1 MNITKGYFPV
11 EKFSEIRTPFY
22 FYDTDLLRKTLEIVR
37 AESAKYDFHVHYAIK
52 ANSND
57 RILAIINEFGLGVD
71 CVSGGEIEAALNAG
85 FSAEKIVFAG
95 VGKAD
100 WEINLA
106 LDANI
111 QCFNVESIAELE
123 VINEIASKKGKK
135 ARVALRVNPEVDA
148 KTHHYITTGLKEN
161 KFGISMELLDKV
173 LNRVKELANIE
184 MIGLH
189 FHVGSQITDLTVF
202 NDVCTRINIVLEM
215 VEEKGID
222 IHIINVG
229 GGLGINY
236 QDPNGDPIPDFA
248 RYFAIFN
255 ENLNV
260 KAGQEVHFEPGRS
273 IVCQCGNLIT
283 RILYIKEGVNK
294 NFAIVD
300 AGMTEL
306 IRPALYQAYHR
317 IENIS
322 SDEKPEKYE
331 VVGPVCESSDCFG
344 KDIKL
349 NKSHRGDVLVMRSA
363 GAYGQIMASQYN
375 CRSLPQAYYS
385 EDLK

>member
-1 MNITKGYFPV
+1 MSITKGNFPV
-11 EKFSEIRTPFY
+11 AKFSEIRTPFY
-22 FYDTDLLRKTLEIVR
+22 FYDTDLLRKTLEIVKN
-37 AESAKYDFHVHYAIK
+37 ESSKYHFHVHYAIK
-52 ANSND
+52 ANSNE
-57 RILAIINEFGLGVD
+57 RILSIINEYGLGVD

-85 FSAEKIVFAG
+85 FSAGKIVFAG

-106 LDANI
+106 LDNNI

-123 VINEIASKKGKK
+123 VINDIAASKGKK

-173 LNRVKELANIE
+173 LNRVKDLSNIE

-189 FHVGSQITDLTVF
+189 FHVGSQITDLSVF
-202 NDVCTRINIVLEM
+202 NDVCERINIVLKM
-215 VEEKGID
+215 VDAKGID
-222 IHIINVG
+222 IRIINVG

-255 ENLNV
+255 ENLHV
-260 KAGQEVHFEPGRS
+260 KPGQEVHFEPGRS
-273 IVCQCGNLIT
+273 IVCQCGSLIT
-283 RILYIKEGVNK
+283 RVLYIKEGVNK

-322 SDEKPEKYE
+322 SDEKPEMYE

-344 KDIKL
+344 KEVEL
-349 NKSHRGDVLVMRSA
+349 NKSHRGNFIAMRSA

-375 CRSLPQAYYS
+375 CRSLPEAYYS